1 MDVTTRACR
10 MTHSILVVE
19 DDAVIAFDIQL
30 ALIRLGY
37 DVPATVATAEEA
49 LQAVDA
55 CQPDLVLM
63 DVHLKGGDDGVAA
76 AAAIR
81 ASRPTPVVFLSAC
94 ADDATVE
101 RAGSVQPYGY
111 LLKPFNDRE
120 LRVTIEIALRRH
132 GHAERIFQQTSLL
145 AGVLGSVPDII
156 LSVDTEGRVVLAN
169 DAALRAVG
177 ETSAGKWTGGD
188 GLRLPDGETACPPDR
203 LPLARALRG
212 ETVLDAEVFVQA
224 PSEAKG
230 RLYNFT
236 AVPLR
241 DESGRQTGAVAVG
254 RDVTGLHAMQS
265 DLRHLSD
272 TDELTGA
279 YNRRGFLGAA
289 RAKLDAAT
297 GLGRTPALVFV
308 DLNELKRINDELG
321 HQEGDRA
328 ISDAVGVLR
337 SSFRSSDVVGRLGG
351 DEFVVLAQDAGPYSH
366 VLRDRLQSALDEFND
381 RSGRRYRLSM
391 SVGVAQQDPTEPVS
405 LEALVE
411 QADKR
416 MYEEK
421 ESHRRRHSG
430 VTRAASAPAEDGAQ
444 NVVVGGA
451 RGLRTKSAGPGLR

>member
-1 MDVTTRACR
+1 MDIKLKGET
-10 MTHSILVVE
+10 
-19 DDAVIAFDIQL
+19 DGIAAASEIRR
-30 ALIRLGY
+30 RLGIPIVY
-37 DVPATVATAEEA
+37 LTS
-49 LQAVDA
+49 
-55 CQPDLVLM
+55 
-63 DVHLKGGDDGVAA
+63 H
-76 AAAIR
+76 
-81 ASRPTPVVFLSAC
+81 S
-94 ADDATVE
+94 DDATLTRAAETHPYGYLVKPFN
-101 RAGSVQPYGY
+101 AGSVQPYGY

-132 GHAERIFQQTSLL
+132 AHAERIFQQTSLL

-177 ETSAGKWTGGD
+177 ETSAGKWTAGGD

-328 ISDAVGVLR
+328 ISDAVEVLR
-337 SSFRSSDVVGRLGG
+337 SSFRSSDIVGRLGG

-421 ESHRRRHSG
+421 EWHRRRHSS